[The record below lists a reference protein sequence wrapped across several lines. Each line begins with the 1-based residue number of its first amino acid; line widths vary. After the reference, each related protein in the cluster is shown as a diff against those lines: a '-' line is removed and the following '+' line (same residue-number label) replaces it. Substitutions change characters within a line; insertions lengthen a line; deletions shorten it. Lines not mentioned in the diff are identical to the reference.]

1 MPRAVRV
8 IPAASADGRPI
19 GDSLILGFD
28 ARRAPQ
34 GVHKG
39 VNGTLCE
46 LALAPGG
53 TLRMGD
59 VIELDD
65 GTLVEV
71 VAEAEPLV
79 EARARDLN
87 ALARLA
93 WYLGD
98 RHVPVQ
104 ILANR
109 LRLRRDPAIEALL
122 ARLGAKVVVIEA
134 PFDPEGGAY
143 AVPAHGHLQHDEHHE
158 HHEHHDHAH
167 GHDHGHAHHH
177 HGREK

>member
-53 TLRMGD
+53 ALRMGD

-87 ALARLA
+87 ALPRRAG
-93 WYLGD
+93 YLGD
-98 RHVPVQ
+98 RHLAGQ
-104 ILANR
+104 IPASPLP
-109 LRLRRDPAIEALL
+109 LRRDSATPA
-122 ARLGAKVVVIEA
+122 V
-134 PFDPEGGAY
+134 
-143 AVPAHGHLQHDEHHE
+143 
-158 HHEHHDHAH
+158 
-167 GHDHGHAHHH
+167 
-177 HGREK
+177 